1 MSSAKGIIGLMIG
14 VGLGVLI
21 MWLVQKQA
29 PGGSPASTIYGIPF
43 KPGVSSVLDAIGRVH
58 SKAVESLRKPLC
70 QAAHSEE
77 LGIMA
82 ELEKIEEPIPCAE
95 FKLLLQQER
104 DEFVKAEFD
113 KEEDPVSRKLLIN
126 LYTEIDMLI
135 DKIHKQFCKTETNTI
150 EAKDIKKLVKEVRE
164 ALCYDKEG
172 YDKISLAKLKKEVGG
187 VPEDMKTHV
196 YDQMTPYTEV
206 LKNTFTWIKNAIENG
221 DDNEPAPWEN
231 REKLDGFMSQAQS
244 CIEIAGGEPDEEEL
258 IFMHDDSDPRLAD
271 FVIGGETPEDAFSN
285 GTLHACRQ
293 IEKKIVREPDE
304 SGWSLTTPPT
314 AAERFTRYGEA
325 CKGLDEL
332 VEELNFEQY
341 HTAGYEETPN
351 IDEYVK
357 GKKRVCLFYNKEE
370 LQAAAVEQEENEANQ
385 NDT

>member
-58 SKAVESLRKPLC
+58 SKTVESLRKPLC

-82 ELEKIEEPIPCAE
+82 ELEKIEEPIPCTE

-135 DKIHKQFCKTETNTI
+135 DKIHKQFCKSETNTI

-172 YDKISLAKLKKEVGG
+172 YDKISLEKLKKEVGTA
-187 VPEDMKTHV
+187 PQDMKIHV

-206 LKNTFTWIKNAIENG
+206 LKSTFTWIKNAIENG
-221 DDNEPAPWEN
+221 NDNEPAPWEN
-231 REKLDGFMSQAQS
+231 LVLDGESVQLAQS
-244 CIEIAGGEPDEEEL
+244 CIELAGGDPDDEEL

-271 FVIGGETPEDAFSN
+271 FVIGGQTPEDAFVN

-293 IEKKIVREPDE
+293 IEKKIFPRE
-304 SGWSLTTPPT
+304 SLAARPPT
-314 AAERFTRYGEA
+314 ATERFNRYGDA
-325 CKGLDEL
+325 CEVPED
-332 VEELNFEQY
+332 LNFEEY
-341 HTAGYEETPN
+341 HTADYEDTLN

-357 GKKRVCLFYNKEE
+357 GKKKVCLFYDKEE
-370 LQAAAVEQEENEANQ
+370 LQAAAKDEEEA
-385 NDT
+385 

>member
-150 EAKDIKKLVKEVRE
+150 EAKDIRKLVKEVRE

-187 VPEDMKTHV
+187 APEDMKTRV

-221 DDNEPAPWEN
+221 DDNEPAPWTPEP
-231 REKLDGFMSQAQS
+231 QS
-244 CIEIAGGEPDEEEL
+244 CLELYGEWPRKLLSPQPLE
-258 IFMHDDSDPRLAD
+258 DPIT
-271 FVIGGETPEDAFSN
+271 IGGETPEEAYEN
-285 GTLHACRQ
+285 GRSQVCRQ
-293 IEKKIVREPDE
+293 IEKNIVGEPDE
-304 SGWSLTTPPT
+304 NGQTMLGGILPT
-314 AAERFTRYGEA
+314 ATERSIRYDEA
-325 CKGLDEL
+325 CKRIDEL
-332 VEELNFEQY
+332 AEDRNFEAY
-341 HTAGYEETPN
+341 HTSLSPNAPN
-351 IDEYVK
+351 INEYVR
-357 GKKRVCLFYNKEE
+357 GKKEACLLYNKDD
-370 LQAAAVEQEENEANQ
+370 LQAAAAVEKEADPAQ

>member
-1 MSSAKGIIGLMIG
+1 MIG
-14 VGLGVLI
+14 VCLGVLI

-58 SKAVESLRKPLC
+58 SKTVESLRKPLC

-82 ELEKIEEPIPCAE
+82 ELEKIEEPIPCTE

-135 DKIHKQFCKTETNTI
+135 DKIHKQFCKSETNTI

-172 YDKISLAKLKKEVGG
+172 YDKISLEKLKKEVGTA
-187 VPEDMKTHV
+187 PQDMKIHV

-231 REKLDGFMSQAQS
+231 RTLIAGAEGNPQS
-244 CIEIAGGEPDEEEL
+244 CIELADGESDDEEL
-258 IFMHDDSDPRLAD
+258 IFMHDDSDPRLVD
-271 FVIGGETPEDAFSN
+271 FVIGGQTPEDAFTN

-293 IEKKIVREPDE
+293 IEKRIVRESDD
-304 SGWSLTTPPT
+304 SGPTSITLPT
-314 AAERFTRYGEA
+314 ATERFNRYLDA

-332 VEELNFEQY
+332 TEANNFEAT
-341 HTAGYEETPN
+341 HTADYEDTPN

-370 LQAAAVEQEENEANQ
+370 LQAAATAEGEA
-385 NDT
+385 

>member
-95 FKLLLQQER
+95 FKLLLKQER

-113 KEEDPVSRKLLIN
+113 KENDPVSRKLLIN

-172 YDKISLAKLKKEVGG
+172 YDKISLEKLKKEVGTA
-187 VPEDMKTHV
+187 PKDIKIHL

-221 DDNEPAPWEN
+221 DDNEPAPWTP
-231 REKLDGFMSQAQS
+231 KPQS
-244 CIEIAGGEPDEEEL
+244 CLDLYGGWPRKL
-258 IFMHDDSDPRLAD
+258 LSNQPLDDPIS
-271 FVIGGETPEDAFSN
+271 IGGETPEEAYEN
-285 GTLHACRQ
+285 GRSQVCRQ
-293 IEKKIVREPDE
+293 IEKNIDGEPDE
-304 SGWSLTTPPT
+304 NGQIVLGGILPT
-314 AAERFTRYGEA
+314 ATERSSRYGEA
-325 CKGLDEL
+325 CKRLDEL
-332 VEELNFEQY
+332 AEANNFEAY
-341 HTAGYEETPN
+341 HTAGYEDTPN
-351 IDEYVK
+351 IDEYVR
-357 GKKRVCLFYNKEE
+357 GKKEACLFYNKDD
-370 LQAAAVEQEENEANQ
+370 LQAAAIAEEEAEAAQ

>member
-95 FKLLLQQER
+95 FKLLLKQER

-113 KEEDPVSRKLLIN
+113 KENDPVSRKLLIN

-172 YDKISLAKLKKEVGG
+172 YDKISLEKLKKEVGTA
-187 VPEDMKTHV
+187 PKDIKIHL

-221 DDNEPAPWEN
+221 DDNEPAPWTP
-231 REKLDGFMSQAQS
+231 KPQS
-244 CIEIAGGEPDEEEL
+244 CLELYSEGDFLRPEGEY
-258 IFMHDDSDPRLAD
+258 ST
-271 FVIGGETPEDAFSN
+271 IGGETPEEAYEN
-285 GTLHACRQ
+285 GRINVCRQ
-293 IEKKIVREPDE
+293 VEKWNPPEDE
-304 SGWSLTTPPT
+304 SKWNKKPT
-314 AAERFTRYGEA
+314 AIERFGRYDAACIRLDVLTEA
-325 CKGLDEL
+325 E
-332 VEELNFEQY
+332 NFEAY
-341 HTAGYEETPN
+341 HTTGYEDTPN
-351 IDEYVK
+351 IGEYVR
-357 GKKRVCLFYNKEE
+357 GKKEACLLYNKDD
-370 LQAAAVEQEENEANQ
+370 LQAAAKAEEDAEAAQ
-385 NDT
+385 NNT

>member
-14 VGLGVLI
+14 VCLGVLI

-58 SKAVESLRKPLC
+58 SKTVESLRKPLC

-82 ELEKIEEPIPCAE
+82 ELEKIEEPIPCTE

-135 DKIHKQFCKTETNTI
+135 DKIHKQFCNSETNTI

-172 YDKISLAKLKKEVGG
+172 YDKISLEKLKKEVGTA
-187 VPEDMKTHV
+187 PQDMKIHV

-231 REKLDGFMSQAQS
+231 RTLIAGAEGNPQS
-244 CIEIAGGEPDEEEL
+244 CIELADGESDDEEL
-258 IFMHDDSDPRLAD
+258 IFMHDDSDPRLVD
-271 FVIGGETPEDAFSN
+271 FVIGGQTPEDAFTN
-285 GTLHACRQ
+285 GTLHACPQ
-293 IEKKIVREPDE
+293 IEKRIVLE
-304 SGWSLTTPPT
+304 SDDSGPTSITLPT
-314 AAERFTRYGEA
+314 ATERFNRYLDA

-332 VEELNFEQY
+332 TEANNFEAT
-341 HTAGYEETPN
+341 HTADYEDTPN

-370 LQAAAVEQEENEANQ
+370 LQAAATAEGEA
-385 NDT
+385 

>member
-58 SKAVESLRKPLC
+58 SKTVESLRKPLC

-135 DKIHKQFCKTETNTI
+135 DKIHKQFCKSETNTI

-172 YDKISLAKLKKEVGG
+172 YDKISLEKLKKEVGTA
-187 VPEDMKTHV
+187 PKDIKIHL

-221 DDNEPAPWEN
+221 DDNEPAPWTP
-231 REKLDGFMSQAQS
+231 KPQS
-244 CIEIAGGEPDEEEL
+244 CLDLYGGWPRKLLSNQPLDDPIEKNIDGEPDENGQTVL
-258 IFMHDDSDPRLAD
+258 
-271 FVIGGETPEDAFSN
+271 GGI
-285 GTLHACRQ
+285 L
-293 IEKKIVREPDE
+293 
-304 SGWSLTTPPT
+304 PT
-314 AAERFTRYGEA
+314 ATERFNRYGEA
-325 CKGLDEL
+325 CKRLDEL
-332 VEELNFEQY
+332 AEANNFEAY
-341 HTAGYEETPN
+341 HTAGYEDTPN
-351 IDEYVK
+351 IDEYVR
-357 GKKRVCLFYNKEE
+357 GKKEACLSYNKEE
-370 LQAAAVEQEENEANQ
+370 LQAAATAEE
-385 NDT
+385 